1 MDHRERGERFEN
13 AFKRWETLAPKCG
26 CKLFPLNTTVA
37 IMLSDESAT
46 EQRLAIGSV
55 SGFQL
60 ILGQTPDQ
68 DMVQFYIRGITNF
81 CGHHLEHLRFND
93 EEFSAMVST
102 PGGSLMR
109 ISVEVIFGM
118 LP

>member
-1 MDHRERGERFEN
+1 MERRKRAERFEQ
-13 AFKRWETLAPKCG
+13 AFQRWETLAAKCG
-26 CKLFPLNTTVA
+26 CKRFPLNTSVA
-37 IMLSDESAT
+37 IMLSDESAA
-46 EQRLAIGSV
+46 EQRLSIGSV
-55 SGFQL
+55 SGFEL

-68 DMVQFYIRGITNF
+68 DMVQFHIQGITNF
-81 CGHHLEHLRFND
+81 GGHHLEHLRFND